1 MMVEMYTRRHLESS
15 CRQTLDEGKVLVLIG
30 ARQTG
35 KSTLAK
41 ELLRDLP
48 DTEYLVLNLDNP
60 FLRDRLVQTEHG
72 LSEAIEDKAQ
82 APLSAI
88 ESFTLIIDEAQK
100 APALFERLKAL
111 YDAEGTRLRFVLTGS
126 SALEIHDPVA
136 ETLAGR
142 ARIFHLPSFT
152 LSEGFAHSQGE
163 DPTADQLPKILSRL
177 LRGRLTSKDFRD
189 LVERGRF
196 KAAERRRFTDQHLR
210 WPLFPEPCSSAEPE
224 RWVRDYLTT
233 YLEKDIQSLASLG
246 NVALFRACLRQ
257 VAARVGTTMKWE
269 TAAQEVGTTSVTLRK
284 YVGLMEQTLNILR
297 LAPFTVNPVKR
308 IIKAPKLYFLD
319 NGLMWGLRGFEDR
332 PLLEASGMLGAYA
345 EAAVINEIARW
356 CALEPTTPELR
367 FWTKT
372 AASEVDLVVSN
383 RGYHI
388 PFEIKLS
395 RTFNPRWLRGL
406 DAFDRDHRH
415 LGLVVPYRFVIHS
428 GEPKMLDERTFVLP
442 FWLLA

>member
-1 MMVEMYTRRHLESS
+1 MVVEMYTRRHLESN
-15 CRQTLDEGKVLVLIG
+15 CRQTLKEGKVLVLIG

-35 KSTLAK
+35 KSTLAG
-41 ELLRDLP
+41 ELLRGLP
-48 DTEYLVLNLDNP
+48 GTECLALNLDNP

-72 LSEAIEDKAQ
+72 LTEVIEDKAQ
-82 APLSAI
+82 RPLSAI
-88 ESFTLIIDEAQK
+88 QSFTLVIDEAQK

-111 YDAEGTRLRFVLTGS
+111 HDAEGSKLRLVLTGS

-152 LSEGFAHSQGE
+152 LSEGFAHAQGE
-163 DPTADQLPKILSRL
+163 DPTTDQLPKIVSRL
-177 LRGRLTSKDFRD
+177 LRGRLTTEDFKD

-196 KAAERRRFTDQHLR
+196 QATERRRFTDQHLR
-210 WPLFPEPCSSAEPE
+210 WPLFPEPSNSTEPE
-224 RWVRDYLTT
+224 GWIRDYLTT
-233 YLEKDIQSLASLG
+233 YFEKDIQSLASLG

-284 YVGLMEQTLNILR
+284 YVGLMEQTLNLVR

-308 IIKAPKLYFLD
+308 VIKAPKLYFLD

-332 PLLEASGMLGAYA
+332 RLLEASGMLGAYA

-356 CALEPTTPELR
+356 CALEPTNPELR
-367 FWTKT
+367 FWAKT
-372 AASEVDLVVSN
+372 AASEVDLVISN

-395 RTFNPRWLRGL
+395 RTFNRRWLHGL

-415 LGLVVPYRFVIHS
+415 LGLEVPYRILVHS
-428 GEPKMLDERTFVLP
+428 GEPEIVDERTFVLP
-442 FWLLA
+442 FWLFA